1 MKLSEIINFDGQG
14 WPYGKLTERA
24 CELGGPVRF
33 VNVVHWNGYESGYQ
47 SGQASMVL
55 PMIGLSV
62 VTAIIGAGAALLIN
76 AAAKKKIQTARKKVS
91 GIREKSIKEIDL
103 SDDEIT
109 ILTDNMLDKNR

>member
-47 SGQASMVL
+47 RWGL
-55 PMIGLSV
+55 PLAVGGPS
-62 VTAIIGAGAALLIN
+62 
-76 AAAKKKIQTARKKVS
+76 
-91 GIREKSIKEIDL
+91 
-103 SDDEIT
+103 
-109 ILTDNMLDKNR
+109 